1 MKMTHFNNRSAIVP
15 LPFGPLVPWALVLR
29 VFGSLVLWPLGLRSK
44 VFGPLVPWS
53 NKIIGPLVPWSLK
66 NLGPLVLWS
75 LIPLFLGSCGESEFE
90 YSSHRVRLVYDNSLH
105 LDATLSVSMNAMAP
119 GTFCRVSVSGNY
131 FTFTNSH
138 GQSSRQPM
146 TSVEQQRLPI
156 LGVNNESGVIVG
168 FGLLSDPPV
177 FYAYDAQ
184 CPNCYENDSRPRY
197 LLSMTTD
204 GKAKCSRCGRT
215 YDMNNS
221 GIIIDGGPGEKLYRY
236 HATTTG
242 PNGILSVNN

>member
-1 MKMTHFNNRSAIVP
+1 
-15 LPFGPLVPWALVLR
+15 
-29 VFGSLVLWPLGLRSK
+29 
-44 VFGPLVPWS
+44 
-53 NKIIGPLVPWSLK
+53 
-66 NLGPLVLWS
+66 
-75 LIPLFLGSCGESEFE
+75 
-90 YSSHRVRLVYDNSLH
+90 
-105 LDATLSVSMNAMAP
+105 
-119 GTFCRVSVSGNY
+119 
-131 FTFTNSH
+131 
-138 GQSSRQPM
+138 M

-197 LLSMTTD
+197 LLSMTSD

-236 HATTTG
+236 HAIKQCR
-242 PNGILSVNN
+242 NGGIGRHEGLKIPWPVMAVRVRVPLAAPSNLCLLCAKI

>member
-1 MKMTHFNNRSAIVP
+1 MTVKRWVIG
-15 LPFGPLVPWALVLR
+15 LLALFVL
-29 VFGSLVLWPLGLRSK
+29 GG
-44 VFGPLVPWS
+44 
-53 NKIIGPLVPWSLK
+53 
-66 NLGPLVLWS
+66 
-75 LIPLFLGSCGESEFE
+75 CGESEFE

-197 LLSMTTD
+197 LLTMTSD

>member
-1 MKMTHFNNRSAIVP
+1 MKMTHFNNRSTIVP
-15 LPFGPLVPWALVLR
+15 LPFGPLVPWALILR
-29 VFGSLVLWPLGLRSK
+29 VFGFLVLCPLGLRSK
-44 VFGPLVPWS
+44 VFGPLVLWS
-53 NKIIGPLVPWSLK
+53 KKS
-66 NLGPLVLWS
+66 LGPLVLWS

-197 LLSMTTD
+197 LLSMTSD

-236 HATTTG
+236 CTVFHKTM
-242 PNGILSVNN
+242 PQWWNW